1 MRDYLETVTRR
12 VVVYDGGMGAT
23 LEQFDLTQE
32 DYGGLQGKCH
42 EALVLNR
49 PDVIEGVH
57 ASMLDAGAEVVETDT
72 FQGSRLKLE
81 EWGLADYTVEVN
93 TKAAEIARRAAGE
106 HRFVAGSIGPTGYLP
121 ASDDSTLG
129 QIRFGELVEVFA
141 EQAAGLVDGGA
152 DLIIIETAQ
161 DILEVKAAVFGA
173 REAFKSTGRTLP
185 IHTSVSL
192 LPNGGKMLLGTDI
205 SAVLCTLEALRV
217 DVIGLNCSTGPEDM
231 RDAIRFLGEFCSVP
245 VACIPNAGLPLQGPD
260 GETIFPEQP
269 GPLADALAE
278 FVERYG
284 VGVVGGCC
292 GTTPE
297 HIRAI
302 VERVRPA
309 GGDTAR
315 GANGDTAPRTTAAGA
330 ALPTRAAPPSAGGG
344 AKGSTTLP
352 TRAVAPRPAPR
363 PPHLSSMIAATPLVQ
378 EPHPTMV
385 GERVNSQGSR
395 KAKQLLLADD
405 YDGLVQI
412 AEDQVTGG
420 AHVLD
425 TCVALTERSDE
436 DEQMR
441 QVVKRISL
449 TQPAPIQVDST
460 EPEVIE
466 TALEQIP
473 GRAIVNSVNLE
484 AGRDKLDRV
493 VPLALAHGAAL
504 IALTID
510 EVGMAKTAQRKVE
523 IAERI
528 RDLCCEEHGLDP
540 ELLIFDCLTFTL
552 TTGDEEWRPSAVE
565 TIEGIRR
572 IKAEIPHVKTSLG
585 VSNVSFGVSPGARA
599 VLNSVFLH
607 HCVQAG
613 LDLAMVNPNHITPYS
628 EISHEERKLADDL
641 VFNRSEDALQH
652 FIEHFESKGETE
664 AQTTA
669 NPTEGMEP
677 EEALH
682 FHILRRRKEGVE
694 DWIDLSVEKIGAVP
708 TLNEVLLPAM
718 KEVGDKFGAGELIL
732 PFVLQSAEVM
742 KRAVAQLEKYLDKIE
757 GYTKGTVVL
766 ATVFGDVHDI
776 GKSLVNTILTNNG
789 YTVIDLGKQVPIQT
803 ILDAAQEHEATAIG
817 LSALLV
823 STSKQMP
830 ACIQE
835 LHAKGLQYPVLIGG
849 AAINRAFSFRA
860 LYPGGKDSTE
870 PYAPGVFYCKDAFE
884 GLSVMD
890 QLIDEQ
896 AHTALLEKLRA
907 GATAFR
913 EKGEEPVE
921 QGDLT
926 DSSVRSPAR
935 TDAPVPTPPYWGVR
949 EIPVDLNAV
958 YSHLDTH
965 VLFKLHWGG
974 KGVKGEAWREL
985 VEENFRP
992 RLERMWAEANG
1003 RLAGERP
1010 EEHANGRTGASSKDA
1025 EETQAHAPYLH
1036 PRALLGFF
1044 PCYAAG
1050 NDIVVLDPEDRA
1062 TELTRFVCPRQPK
1075 GDRICLA
1082 DFFRSGVKVEGEG
1095 AKAGAAGAAAAAGSS
1110 SYLPPAE
1117 LDVIAVQAVTVG
1129 SEVTELMAKLEA
1141 EGEFAEQLF
1150 VHGLGV
1156 QTAEGLAEWLHHEA
1170 RAMLSIPATQGR
1182 RYSWGYPAVPE
1193 QSEHLK
1199 VEKLLDL
1206 GQIGMKITDGY
1217 APEPEQS
1224 TLALVAHHPQAIYFG
1239 TRQGR
1244 LLPDGSPDDLIKGS
1258 YRDPSLAG
1266 FDGVRELADEDPPDG
1281 VVEGEDEPALA
1292 G

>member
-1 MRDYLETVTRR
+1 MMRNYLDAIASR

-23 LEQFDLTQE
+23 LEQFELTSA
-32 DYGGLQGKCH
+32 DYGNLPGKCH

-57 ASMLDAGAEVVETDT
+57 ASMLEAGADVVETDT
-72 FQGSRLKLE
+72 FQGSRIKLE
-81 EWGLADYTVEVN
+81 EWGLAEHTLEIN
-93 TKAAEIARRAAGE
+93 TRAAQIARKAAGE
-106 HRFVAGSIGPTGYLP
+106 SRFVAGSIGPTGYLP
-121 ASDDSTLG
+121 ASEEPSLG
-129 QIRFGELVEVFA
+129 DIRFGELVEVFA
-141 EQAAGLVDGGA
+141 EQASGLIEGGVD
-152 DLIIIETAQ
+152 LLIIETAQ

-173 REAFKSTGRTLP
+173 REAFRAKGRVLP

-205 SAVLCTLEALRV
+205 SAVLATLEALRV

-231 RDAIRFLGEFCSVP
+231 RDAIRFLGEFCPVP

-260 GETIFPEQP
+260 GETIFPEKP
-269 GPLADALAE
+269 VPLAEALKE

-297 HIRAI
+297 HIAAI
-302 VERVRPA
+302 VERVGGRPV
-309 GGDTAR
+309 G
-315 GANGDTAPRTTAAGA
+315 
-330 ALPTRAAPPSAGGG
+330 
-344 AKGSTTLP
+344 
-352 TRAVAPRPAPR
+352 PRPAPR

-378 EPHPTMV
+378 EPAPTMV

-395 KAKQLLLADD
+395 KAKELLLADD

-412 AEDQVTGG
+412 AEDQVQGG

-425 TCVALTERSDE
+425 LCVALTERTDE

-441 QVVKRISL
+441 LLAKKVSL
-449 TQPAPIQVDST
+449 TQPAPIQIDST

-466 TALEQIP
+466 RALEQIP

-493 VPLALAHGAAL
+493 VPAALAHGAAL

-510 EVGMAKTAQRKVE
+510 EVGMAKTAERKVE
-523 IAERI
+523 IAKRI
-528 RDLCCEEHGLDP
+528 RELCCDEHGLDP
-540 ELLIFDCLTFTL
+540 QVLIFDCLTFTL
-552 TTGDEEWRPSAVE
+552 TTGEEEWRPSAVE
-565 TIEGIRR
+565 TIAGIRA
-572 IKAEIPHVKTSLG
+572 IKEQIPGVKTSLG

-613 LDLAMVNPNHITPYS
+613 LDLAMVNPNHITPYG
-628 EISHEERKLADDL
+628 EISDVERELADDL
-641 VFNRSEDALQH
+641 VFNRREDALER
-652 FIEHFESKGETE
+652 FIGHFESKGEVE
-664 AQTTA
+664 SEQGTA
-669 NPTEGMEP
+669 DPTEGMEP
-677 EEALH
+677 EQALH
-682 FHILRRRKEGVE
+682 FHILRRRKDGVE
-694 DWIDLSVEKIGAVP
+694 DWIDRSVEKIGAVP

-742 KRAVAQLEKYLDKIE
+742 KRAVARLELYLDKIE

-789 YTVIDLGKQVPIQT
+789 YTVVDLGKQVPIQT
-803 ILDAAQEHEATAIG
+803 IVDAAQEHDATAIG

-830 ACIQE
+830 ACIGE
-835 LHAKGLQYPVLIGG
+835 LQAKGLEYPVLIGG
-849 AAINRAFSFRA
+849 AAINRAFGYRA
-860 LYPGGKDSTE
+860 LYPGGRESQDMYE
-870 PYAPGVFYCKDAFE
+870 PGVFYCKDAFE

-890 QLIDEQ
+890 RLIEPDAREQLLAELREGARVFRAKGDEPID
-896 AHTALLEKLRA
+896 
-907 GATAFR
+907 
-913 EKGEEPVE
+913 
-921 QGDLT
+921 QGDLS
-926 DSSVRSPAR
+926 DDSVRSAAR
-935 TDAPVPTPPYWGVR
+935 TDVAVPEPPFWGVR
-949 EIPVDLNAV
+949 EIAVDLDEV
-958 YSHLDTH
+958 YRHLDTH

-974 KGVKGEAWREL
+974 RGVKGEAWRQL
-985 VEENFRP
+985 LRDDFRP
-992 RLERMWAEANG
+992 RLERMW
-1003 RLAGERP
+1003 GEQ
-1010 EEHANGRTGASSKDA
+1010 D
-1025 EETQAHAPYLH
+1025 YLH
-1036 PRALLGFF
+1036 PRALVGFF
-1044 PCYAAG
+1044 PCYSLG
-1050 NDIVVLDPEDRA
+1050 NEIIVLDPEDRS
-1062 TELTRFVCPRQPK
+1062 TELTRFVCPRQPA
-1075 GDRICLA
+1075 GERICLA
-1082 DFFRSGVKVEGEG
+1082 DFFRPAVD
-1095 AKAGAAGAAAAAGSS
+1095 GS
-1110 SYLPPAE
+1110 PPPE

-1129 SEVTELMAKLEA
+1129 SEVTELMGRLES

-1156 QTAEGLAEWLHHEA
+1156 QTAEGLAEWLHHEV
-1170 RAMLSIPATQGR
+1170 RAMLQIDAVQGR

-1199 VEKLLDL
+1199 VQELLDL
-1206 GQIGMKITDGY
+1206 AQIGMSITDGY

-1224 TLALVAHHPQAIYFG
+1224 TLALIAHHPQAIYFG

-1244 LLPDGSPDDLIKGS
+1244 LPAESSPDDVIMGS
-1258 YRDPSLAG
+1258 SRDPSLLG
-1266 FDGVRELADEDPPDG
+1266 ELDDTDPPADDAQ
-1281 VVEGEDEPALA
+1281 DEPAPALPPA